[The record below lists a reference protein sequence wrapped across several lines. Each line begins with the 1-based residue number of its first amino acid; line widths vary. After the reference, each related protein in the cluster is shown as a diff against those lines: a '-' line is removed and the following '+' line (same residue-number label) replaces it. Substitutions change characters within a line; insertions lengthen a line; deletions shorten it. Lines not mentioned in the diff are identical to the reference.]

1 MAGIGKHIDTE
12 KNLTIYELQGEISV
26 DELLKLN
33 EKFLTGYATSNIIFD
48 VMDGSLKKITK
59 DGLENNVLKIRAE
72 KRKER
77 KIAIV
82 GKKDVDFGMGRM
94 YAAYLKIE
102 NAGVNIDVFRTR
114 SEALKWLG
122 LG

>member
-1 MAGIGKHIDTE
+1 MVGVGKHIDTE

-33 EKFLTGYATSNIIFD
+33 EKFFTGYSTSNIIFD
-48 VMDGSLKKITK
+48 VMDGSLKKVTK
-59 DGLENNVLKIRAE
+59 DGLQNSILKIRAE
-72 KRKER
+72 KIKER

-122 LG
+122 IG

>member
-1 MAGIGKHIDTE
+1 MVGIGKHIDTE

-33 EKFLTGYATSNIIFD
+33 EKFFTGYSTSNIIFD
-48 VMDGSLKKITK
+48 VMDGSLKKVTK
-59 DGLENNVLKIRAE
+59 DGLQNSILKIRAE
-72 KRKER
+72 KIKER

-122 LG
+122 IG